1 MDRTRLRARLD
12 EYHEQVRALILD
24 KQHPVTGL
32 LPASTAVTSHGDY
45 GDAWVRDNV
54 YSILAVW
61 GLGLAYRALDDDRG
75 RGYELEHRTVHLM
88 RSLLRSMMAQSAKV
102 EAFKHSRHPHDA
114 LHAKYDTNTG
124 NVVVADTA
132 WGHLQID
139 ATSLYLLMLAQ
150 MISSGLSIIWT
161 LDEVNFIQ
169 NLVYYIER
177 AYRTPDY
184 GIWER
189 GAKSNRGSVEL
200 NASSIGMA
208 KAALEALAQFNLFG
222 SRGSQSSVV
231 HVSPDNI
238 AQANITLTSMLPRE
252 STTKETDAALLS
264 VISYPAFA
272 VQDRALVE
280 QVRADIVDKLEGRY
294 GLKRFLRDGHQTVLE
309 DEGRLHYEQ
318 SELKQ
323 FEHIESEW
331 PLFFCYLYLDAILRG
346 DEEGIERYGARLKA
360 VEVERNGQK
369 LLPELY
375 FVPSAAIAAER
386 ATPNSQAREPNAN
399 VPLVWAQSLYLL
411 GQMLRDGVLHPADID
426 PLGRRYRKDPA
437 RPVVQLLFLAE
448 DEELQSELLARG
460 VRTETPDDLDPVIVY
475 LPDHIASAHGEVG
488 RNRRL
493 GLSGRLARALK
504 SLMTSRIYTL
514 QGRTAVCLASFFM
527 EQEFF
532 LAYDMDFV
540 VHRFKSEL
548 RYLYQNWTVPG
559 RPTVTVLL
567 THNLLEADRT
577 AFYELMQKI
586 AGGDVDGVPVR
597 SGRLVE
603 LLPTAS
609 YERIDELNELTLPEA
624 PLLDVI
630 RRPTY
635 LAHSSSQKPLAPAQ
649 EREIDIAL
657 EPAPLIERLAA
668 SDNLY
673 EQIEILAWLTRKQS
687 MDSTITLRGVARTLS
702 ELVLEVYEHAGRMR
716 LWAIVRWSAGLLG
729 KVDGDLSLA
738 VGAILVRQ
746 KAIQVGRAYSD
757 ESLINHPIPEHEL
770 LAKINNFCREDIRDR
785 VLTQELLLYLGL
797 LIKARP
803 ELFSELLTIRVSHI
817 TMLLT
822 SDLVRENGITAD
834 TAYEQLMHLAPSAVQ
849 RRLEKVLAQYQELEA
864 LPQEQE
870 QLRTDATLTNLPWKQ
885 DLGFERLRSKDGG
898 WLSWRQHRGIID
910 RRPKDFYDH
919 VWTVFE
925 HSTGVILGDKLERR
939 NRMDSSIVL
948 SDMTPGEKAFAL
960 WLEHLLN
967 RVQAP
972 EYRQLNIEAL
982 DVLGSFFLQNP
993 ALQINDAIAVD
1004 AVIGHAVRLA
1014 YLGQHPERE
1023 AGYNEHKADAW
1034 ERFYASSPVDTAASL
1049 IGALRHLLARNGEGP
1064 ASRGA

>member
-1 MDRTRLRARLD
+1 MDRSRLRATLD
-12 EYHEQVRALILD
+12 EYHEQVRTLILD

-32 LPASTAVTSHGDY
+32 LPASTAVTTHGDY

-61 GLGLAYRALDDDRG
+61 GLGLAYRALDDEDG

-88 RSLLRSMMAQSAKV
+88 RSLLRSMMAQAPKV
-102 EAFKHSRHPHDA
+102 EAFKHSRHPNDA
-114 LHAKYDTNTG
+114 LHAKYDTGTG
-124 NVVVADTA
+124 NVVVADHA

-150 MISSGLSIIWT
+150 MISSGLQIIWT
-161 LDEVNFIQ
+161 QDEVNFIQ

-238 AQANITLTSMLPRE
+238 AQANLTLTSMLPRE

-264 VISYPAFA
+264 VISFPAFA
-272 VQDRALVE
+272 VHDRALVDR
-280 QVRADIVDKLEGRY
+280 VRSDIVQKLEGRY

-318 SELKQ
+318 SELKL
-323 FEHIESEW
+323 FENIESEW

-346 DEEGIERYGARLKA
+346 DEAGIQRYEERLGA
-360 VEVERNGQK
+360 VVVERNGQR

-375 FVPSAAIAAER
+375 FVPESAIEAER
-386 ATPNSQAREPNAN
+386 AAPHSQTREPNAN

-411 GQMLRDGVLHPADID
+411 GKMLRSGVLHPGDID
-426 PLGRRYRKDPA
+426 PLGRRYRKEPA

-448 DEELQSELLARG
+448 DEELQKELLAHG
-460 VRTETPDDLDPVIVY
+460 VRTETPEDIEPVTVY
-475 LPDHIASAHGEVG
+475 LPDHIAACHGEVG
-488 RNRRL
+488 RNERL

-504 SLMTSRIYTL
+504 SLMTSRVYTL

-527 EQEFF
+527 QQEFF

-540 VHRFKSEL
+540 VHRFESEL

-577 AFYELMQKI
+577 AFYELMHQI
-586 AGGDVDGVPVR
+586 ATGDVGGVPVR
-597 SGRLVE
+597 QGRLVE

-609 YERIDELNELTLPEA
+609 YERIDELHDLVLPEK
-624 PLLDVI
+624 PLRDVI
-630 RRPTY
+630 QRPTF
-635 LAHSSSQKPLAPAQ
+635 LMHSTSQRPLEPSQ
-649 EREIDIAL
+649 EREIDIETDAVRQ
-657 EPAPLIERLAA
+657 IERLTA
-668 SDNLY
+668 SENLY
-673 EQIEILAWLTRKQS
+673 EQIEILAWLVRKQGLE
-687 MDSTITLRGVARTLS
+687 STITLRGDVRSLS
-702 ELVLEVYEHAGRMR
+702 DLVLEVYEHAGRLR
-716 LWAIVRWSAGLLG
+716 LWAIVRLAAGLLG

-757 ESLINHPIPEHEL
+757 ESLITHPIPEHDL
-770 LAKINNFCREDIRDR
+770 LAKINNFCREDVRDR
-785 VLTQELLLYLGL
+785 VITQELLLYLGL
-797 LIKARP
+797 LIKAQP
-803 ELFSELLTIRVSHI
+803 ELFNELLTVRVSHL
-817 TMLLT
+817 TQLLT
-822 SDLVRENGITAD
+822 SDLVRENGCSAD
-834 TAYEQLMHLAPSAVQ
+834 AAYERLMHMAPSAVQ
-849 RRLEKVLAQYQELEA
+849 RRLEKVLAQYHALET
-864 LPQEQE
+864 LPQAQE
-870 QLRTDATLTNLPWKQ
+870 QLRTDAAPESLAWKQ
-885 DLGFERLRSKDGG
+885 DLGFERLRSKEGS
-898 WLSWRQHRGIID
+898 WLAWRQHRGIVD
-910 RRPKDFYDH
+910 RRPKDFYTH
-919 VWTVFE
+919 VWKIFQQ
-925 HSTGVILGDKLERR
+925 STGVIIGDKLERR
-939 NRMDSSIVL
+939 NRMDSNIVL

-982 DVLGSFFLQNP
+982 DVLGSFLQQNP
-993 ALQINDAIAVD
+993 SLVISDVIAIDAI
-1004 AVIGHAVRLA
+1004 IGHAVRLWHLRA
-1014 YLGQHPERE
+1014 HPEHDTN
-1023 AGYNEHKADAW
+1023 YSEHKSEAW
-1034 ERFYASSPVDTAASL
+1034 DRFYAASPVDTAASL
-1049 IGALRHLLARNGEGP
+1049 VDALRHLMMQRA
-1064 ASRGA
+1064 A